1 MPPSRPTY
9 NQSFRKA
16 WLTLPEL
23 KGWLKPSQR
32 EEKKAYCVYCK
43 CDLIAKLTDLRRHA
57 KSEKHKKAASPF
69 IDVRQQTLSK
79 WSAGCTTTAQETTSQ
94 AEGRLALVVAE
105 HTSFLTIDHLSEA
118 CKKAFYDSIATK
130 NLKLH
135 RTKCR
140 NIIVNVL
147 APHFR
152 KILREDV
159 GDSHYSILIDESTD
173 ITVTKLLGVV
183 MRYFSKSL
191 ERIVSTHL
199 GLVNLEDGC
208 AQSIVNAIKQLLHSM
223 KLNTNKLLGIGV
235 DNASVNTG
243 LNNGVYQLAKR
254 EFHLPCLVMV
264 RCVCHSIQLAISH
277 AAEESLPRNV
287 DFMIKETYNWFS
299 HSTKRQATYKALYE
313 TLNNGKQPLKL
324 TRVCDTRWVSMEP
337 AVVRILNQWEELKL
351 HFEVVR
357 SSEKCY
363 TAEMLF
369 NMYSDK
375 VNKLYLIFLRSIL
388 QDVQQTVKV
397 FQGENVDPT
406 KLLADL
412 THLILAT
419 SKRVLTPSAK
429 IDPLTQDISEYVD
442 TRAYLGY
449 QFETNCSMSNL
460 PEESQC
466 MLRYRCSAFVVKLCT
481 ELRSRLPDNFET
493 LEKMSLFSVAECL
506 RVVKEPIVDLAAS
519 FGYSAESIERIDI
532 QWRQLTI
539 VQWQETAST
548 VKFWNEVCHYKDA
561 AGINPYLDLCQ
572 LAISILSLP
581 HSNAEVER
589 LFSQLNLVKSKLR
602 NRINIAS
609 VNAVLAI
616 RCGMK
621 RVGKSCDTF
630 ELPKEVV
637 SQIGTMQVYKSEEE
651 FELELSTSNC
661 ISTLFEED

>member
-9 NQSFRKA
+9 NQSLRKA

-23 KGWLKPSQR
+23 KGWLKPSQG

-147 APHFR
+147 VPHFR

-199 GLVNLEDGC
+199 GLVNVEDGC

-235 DNASVNTG
+235 DNASG

-493 LEKMSLFSVAECL
+493 LEKMSLFSVASSCE
-506 RVVKEPIVDLAAS
+506 RTIVDLAAS
-519 FGYSAESIERIDI
+519 FGYSSSMNELYSG
-532 QWRQLTI
+532 
-539 VQWQETAST
+539 VNHCWQETAST
-548 VKFWNEVCHYKDA
+548 VKFWNEVCHYKDV
-561 AGINPYLDLCQ
+561 DLCQ

-637 SQIGTMQVYKSEEE
+637 SQIGTMQVYRSEEE
-651 FELELSTSNC
+651 SELELSTSNC